1 MFSLNPS
8 KIRKDFSILQK
19 QIYFDNAC
27 MSLKPIQVINKMSEY
42 YSEYTACAGR
52 SIHSWSQKVEEEV
65 VKARKKVAHLINCRE
80 KEIIFTRNTTEGIN
94 LVANSFLPNDEV
106 VISDKEHNSNL
117 IPWLKKKV
125 KLIVVPT
132 NSDGTF
138 NLEAYEKTISKN
150 TKLVSIT
157 HTSNIDGVE
166 NPLKEIAQIAHNNGA
181 LCLVDGAQGVP
192 SKQISVKNLG
202 MDLLAF
208 SGHKMLGPTG
218 TGALFGRQE
227 VLEKL
232 DQFIVGGETVKDS
245 TYTAYVPDELP
256 MKFEAG
262 LQDYAGILGLGEAC
276 EYIERIG
283 LKKIE
288 EHELKLN
295 KIISE
300 GLASEERIT
309 ILGPEVQKRSG
320 IFSFMLKG
328 IDMHHVAKMLDT
340 QQIMVRSGVH
350 CCHSWFNSRKLP
362 GSVRASV
369 YIYNTEEEA
378 HTFVQEVKKIARL

>member
-1 MFSLNPS
+1 MFRLNPE
-8 KIRKDFSILQK
+8 KIRKDFPVLKK

-27 MSLKPIQVINKMSEY
+27 MSLKPVQVMNKMNEY

-52 SIHSWSQKVEEEV
+52 SIHSWSRKVEEEV
-65 VKARKKVAHLINCRE
+65 VKARKQVAHLINSHE
-80 KEIIFTRNTTEGIN
+80 NEIVFTRNTTEGIN
-94 LVANSFLPNDEV
+94 LVANSFSSKDEV

-117 IPWLKKKV
+117 IPWLKKKA

-138 NLEAYEKTISKN
+138 NLDAYEKAITKN
-150 TKLVSIT
+150 TRLVSIT

-166 NPLKEIAQIAHNNGA
+166 NPIKEIAQIAHNNGA
-181 LCLVDGAQGVP
+181 VCLIDGAQGVP
-192 SKQISVKNLG
+192 SKQVDVRKLG
-202 MDLLAF
+202 IDLLAF

-218 TGALFGRQE
+218 TGVLFGKKE
-227 VLEKL
+227 VLKKL

-245 TYTAYVPDELP
+245 NYTSYTPDDVP

-276 EYIERIG
+276 KYLEQVG
-283 LKKIE
+283 LNKIE
-288 EHELKLN
+288 NHELKLN

-300 GLASEERIT
+300 GLESEEKIT
-309 ILGPEVQKRSG
+309 VLGPEVQKRSG

-328 IDMHHVAKMLDT
+328 IDMHHIAKMLDT

-350 CCHSWFNSRKLP
+350 CCHSWFNNRKLA

-378 HTFVQEVKKIARL
+378 HTFVQEMKKITRL